1 MKRLTMASTV
11 AASPGLKKY
20 QPSGLTGLG
29 GSPAKGDQGTVP
41 ERLLPSAVPA
51 RIGKAATDASKR
63 RRLSPR
69 DDFFISIPSD
79 LRWLKSQ
86 LRPPPLL
93 CASRK
98 GEADLCLA
106 PVILL
111 LVGG

>member
-1 MKRLTMASTV
+1 MNRSTMASMV
-11 AASPGLKKY
+11 AASPGVKKY

-69 DDFFISIPSD
+69 DDFFISIPSG
-79 LRWLKSQ
+79 LRI
-86 LRPPPLL
+86 
-93 CASRK
+93 ASDATATSPFMRFAQR
-98 GEADLCLA
+98 GGG
-106 PVILL
+106 PVP
-111 LVGG
+111 GSP